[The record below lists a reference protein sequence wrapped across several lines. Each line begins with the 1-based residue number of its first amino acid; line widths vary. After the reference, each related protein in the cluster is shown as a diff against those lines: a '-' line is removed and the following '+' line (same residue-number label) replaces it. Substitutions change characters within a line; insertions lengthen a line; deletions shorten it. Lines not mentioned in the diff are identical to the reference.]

1 MKKIL
6 FISLWSVLAIALIF
20 VMSFASRSHAKRLC
34 SKPVITIDNAVEQK
48 FITEDQVLKFLSDHN
63 KMPEGKEL
71 SEIDVP
77 ELENLLSSHPA
88 VESCEVFVNV
98 GGEMSIKIKQRRT
111 IARVMN
117 LLNESYYIDDRGL
130 LMPWSEQYTS
140 PVILVNGDFGDSYAA
155 LYRQSLNAIDADSA
169 LKTTTKL
176 DDIWQI
182 TKRIDADTFLRAQM
196 VQLYVS
202 PDNGFELIPR
212 IGNHIIVLGDI
223 SDLDEKFRKLLIF
236 YRDGIDR
243 TGTWNDYT
251 YIDLQYKNQIVC
263 TKKTIDHGI

>member
-6 FISLWSVLAIALIF
+6 IISLWVIFVVGLVF
-20 VMSFASRSHAKRLC
+20 VMSFASRSHGKRLC
-34 SKPVITIDNAVEQK
+34 SKPVITIEKIGDQK
-48 FITEDQVLKFLSDHN
+48 FITEEQVLKYLSDHN
-63 KMPEGKEL
+63 KMPEGKEM
-71 SEIDVP
+71 SEIDIP
-77 ELENLLSSHPA
+77 ELENLLSGHPA
-88 VESCEVFVNV
+88 IESCDVFISV
-98 GGEMSIKIKQRRT
+98 GGEMTIKIKQRRT
-111 IARVMN
+111 IARIMT
-117 LLNESYYIDDRGL
+117 LLNESYYIDDRGM
-130 LMPWSEQYTS
+130 LMPWSEEYTS
-140 PVILVNGDFGDSYAA
+140 PVILVNGEFGDSYASK
-155 LYRQSLNAIDADSA
+155 YRQSLDVIDADSA

-182 TKRIDADTFLRAQM
+182 TKRIDADTFLQAQM
-196 VQLYVS
+196 VQLYFS
-202 PDNGFELIPR
+202 ADKGFELIPR

-223 SDLDEKFRKLLIF
+223 SDLDEKFQKLLIF